1 MNEDQLQ
8 ALLKARAQVQAPAD
22 YSQKLLQSLQERQ
35 RAVLLQK
42 SLWRIA
48 SERISLRLSEHSI
61 STPAYA
67 LGMAAVF
74 ALGLAA
80 IFLLKPS
87 MERPPWQTRRGRP
100 PPCRLPWKRRWSIS
114 RSPRNKPA
122 LRMRPAFRQHPH
134 SIHGSELSASYALTF
149 GSRSPASTASPTS
162 TRS

>member
-8 ALLKARAQVQAPAD
+8 ALLRARAQVQAPAD

-87 MERPPWQTRRGRP
+87 MGA
-100 PPCRLPWKRRWSIS
+100 
-114 RSPRNKPA
+114 PA
-122 LRMRPAFRQHPH
+122 MANQK
-134 SIHGSELSASYALTF
+134 G
-149 GSRSPASTASPTS
+149 TASPLSPPVETLMVNFEKPAK
-162 TRS
+162 